1 VSTLH
6 PCQVEDVIDESQQR
20 RMPCARSANGARAV
34 CPGRR
39 SRNRLSPIAD
49 NGRLIIDRN
58 FTVADEPAIGAILG
72 GDFI

>member
-1 VSTLH
+1 VPPPH
-6 PCQVEDVIDESQQR
+6 AVRPKRER
-20 RMPCARSANGARAV
+20 RRAV

>member
-1 VSTLH
+1 
-6 PCQVEDVIDESQQR
+6 
-20 RMPCARSANGARAV
+20 MPCARSANGARAV